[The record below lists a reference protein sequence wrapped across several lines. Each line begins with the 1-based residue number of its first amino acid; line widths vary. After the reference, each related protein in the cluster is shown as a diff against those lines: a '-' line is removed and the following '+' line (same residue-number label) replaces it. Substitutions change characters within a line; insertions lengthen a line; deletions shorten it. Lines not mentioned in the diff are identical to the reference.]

1 MHTYTNIFAIEDEER
16 SWKFVQV
23 LGERAWRSLEEE
35 QKVATTNGQVIWE
48 EGKAHRRPILISVAL
63 SA

>member
-1 MHTYTNIFAIEDEER
+1 M
-16 SWKFVQV
+16 QV
-23 LGERAWRSLEEE
+23 LGEIAWRSLEEE
-35 QKVATTNGQVIWE
+35 QKVATTNDKVTWE